1 MTEMDPFEIHPEI
14 KSVNKK
20 EEKILTKEKIL
31 SILRTESE
39 RISRGSIPT
48 WGWTTNDLLE
58 VIDNIEEKIDK
69 L

>member
-20 EEKILTKEKIL
+20 EEKIL

-39 RISRGSIPT
+39 RISRESIPT

-58 VIDNIEEKIDK
+58 VIDNIEEGINK